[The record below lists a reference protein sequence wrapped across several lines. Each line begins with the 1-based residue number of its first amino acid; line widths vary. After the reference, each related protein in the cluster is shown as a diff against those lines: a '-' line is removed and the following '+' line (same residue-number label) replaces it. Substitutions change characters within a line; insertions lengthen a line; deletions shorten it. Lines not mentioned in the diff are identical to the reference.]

1 MEIEGNA
8 EYLKRKYPD
17 FEIFKYTDDFDGSI
31 EYWSHLHGEAI
42 KFNWDC
48 MTWMKSCLSEFW
60 VTETC
65 VRVL

>member
-1 MEIEGNA
+1 MEVESNE

-31 EYWSHLHGEAI
+31 EYWSHLNGEAI

-48 MTWMKSCLSEFW
+48 MTWTRSCLSEFW
-60 VTETC
+60 LTETC
-65 VRVL
+65 VRML